1 MRTLRER
8 IFHKG
13 VRQAALAVCLLFVL
27 GVCTVS
33 GCGKDEGTDTGTTE
47 STESLEKEAGT
58 EQTAGTDGTENGGKS
73 GEDGNGG
80 AAGENGDSTESSREP
95 AALNP
100 DTVVYAEE
108 TVYTTTRVNVR
119 VEPSTDSE
127 VYKKLSA
134 GAELTRKANDGSW
147 SQIALDDGEYYIASD
162 YLTTEKPQA
171 PAAYSTNTS
180 AGTGI
185 VSGSGGHVVC
195 IDAGHQRYGDSA
207 QEPVAPGASE
217 TKARVTGGTSG
228 AASGLAEYELNLQ
241 VALRLRDELVARGY
255 TVVMVRET
263 NDVNISNSER
273 AAIATNAGAEA
284 FVRIHANGSTDS
296 SVNGAMTICPTASN
310 PYVGGIY
317 SQSRAL
323 SDCVLDNFCAATGA
337 NKQYVWETDTMS
349 GINWSTVPV
358 TIVEMGYMTN
368 PTEDVNMASES
379 YQDLMAQGIANGI
392 DAYFAGN

>member
-1 MRTLRER
+1 MDIRNIHTLRKNTGR
-8 IFHKG
+8 TTWA
-13 VRQAALAVCLLFVL
+13 AALVFLLSIFL
-27 GVCTVS
+27 MAGCS
-33 GCGKDEGTDTGTTE
+33 GQQETAGPGTQLTE
-47 STESLEKEAGT
+47 TDQPQTEMEVPTETEMETEKPET
-58 EQTAGTDGTENGGKS
+58 EQETE
-73 GEDGNGG
+73 
-80 AAGENGDSTESSREP
+80 TETETQAKREP
-95 AALNP
+95 AVLNP
-100 DTVVYAEE
+100 DTVIYIEE

-119 VEPSTDSE
+119 TEPSTESE
-127 VYKKLSA
+127 VLKKLSA

-147 SQIALDDGEYYIASD
+147 SQVELDEGSYYIASD
-162 YLTTEKPQA
+162 YLTTEKPKE

-185 VSGSGGHVVC
+185 ISGSGGHIVC

-228 AASGLAEYELNLQ
+228 ATTGLSEYELNLQ
-241 VALRLRDELVARGY
+241 VSLRLRDELVARGY
-255 TVVMVRET
+255 TVVMTRET

-273 AAIATNAGAEA
+273 AAIATNAGAEI

-310 PYVGGIY
+310 PYVSGLY
-317 SQSRAL
+317 SQSRSL
-323 SDCVLDNFCAATGA
+323 SDRVLDGLCGTTGA

-349 GINWSTVPV
+349 GINWSTMPV

-368 PTEDVNMASES
+368 PTEEANLASDS
-379 YQDLMAQGIANGI
+379 YQSQIAQGIANGI
-392 DAYFAGN
+392 DTYFSGN